1 MAVCTLEHY
10 PTHEAARMR
19 LAKLELAEPAM
30 ALVEQPDGTIAGGSM
45 QACARAIMEAGLTED
60 AVSVLA
66 QALSR
71 RAATWWACRV
81 ARLESGGSL
90 PPQELRTLEAAEA
103 WVKRPEQLRAYAAQD
118 AANVA
123 GLASPSGCAA
133 LAAFLAGD
141 SLAPPHL
148 DPLPPLPHLAG
159 MAAAGAVKL
168 AAARR
173 AAADTTQE
181 LSRLLAAGFAIAAG
195 SDTWEG
201 N

>member
-10 PTHEAARMR
+10 PTHEAARIR

-45 QACARAIMEAGLTED
+45 QECARAIMEAGLTED

-81 ARLESGGSL
+81 ARLEAGGSL

-103 WVKRPEQLRAYAAQD
+103 WVKQPEQLKAYAAQD
-118 AANVA
+118 AANMA
-123 GLASPSGCAA
+123 GLANPSGCAA
-133 LAAFLAGD
+133 LAAFLAGE
-141 SLAPPHL
+141 SIAPPHL

-159 MAAAGAVKL
+159 MASAGAVKL

-173 AAADTTQE
+173 APAEPKQE
-181 LSRLLAAGFAIAAG
+181 LLRLVDAGFAIASG
-195 SDTWEG
+195 TDTWEG
-201 N
+201 S